1 MHKDAFCICVP
12 KCVHWYNLFKWKK
25 LIRKPIQKHILTR
38 FIFFLYKLSCIF
50 PHNYL
55 GDYLSNIL
63 IKLTNLNERK
73 YNNHGIGFYHRISL
87 IIVHIVMTYELIAYK
102 LVFHLFPRTD
112 LSDDDDQL
120 VPFRNYSFL
129 KPT

>member
-1 MHKDAFCICVP
+1 
-12 KCVHWYNLFKWKK
+12 
-25 LIRKPIQKHILTR
+25 
-38 FIFFLYKLSCIF
+38 
-50 PHNYL
+50 
-55 GDYLSNIL
+55 
-63 IKLTNLNERK
+63 
-73 YNNHGIGFYHRISL
+73 
-87 IIVHIVMTYELIAYK
+87 MTYELIAYK